1 VNQQLSRAVLFALL
15 LACTGFPPPSQAADL
30 SALTPE
36 MVIDRLSTEFI
47 KIKDI
52 RTDYTLETNLFLLGC
67 GGTLRQK
74 GYGLYKYPDNL
85 KIVMNGI
92 TYIFKGNQIK
102 RIDAERKITYWRFAN
117 SPDFSIGY
125 TPRLMSHN
133 FYLTIVKSGA
143 NEIALEGLPKPGVL
157 KNVNKVTFYVDP
169 VKWLLKRLDI
179 SFRNKSLSGYADV
192 NYEKIDGIWAPVGTA
207 GKSAFQASNNALI
220 GFGFRLR
227 GENMQVN
234 SGISDSDFK

>member
-1 VNQQLSRAVLFALL
+1 MKERIYLTLLTALL
-15 LACTGFPPPSQAADL
+15 LLSAGSFIPSRAANL

-36 MVIDRLSTEFI
+36 MVVDRLTNEFM

-52 RTDYTLETNLFLLGC
+52 RTDFTLETNLFLLGC
-67 GGTLRQK
+67 GGTMRQK

-102 RIDAERKITYWRFAN
+102 RIDAERKITYWRFMN

-125 TPRLMSHN
+125 TPRLITHN
-133 FYLTIVKSGA
+133 FYLQIIKAGPGEIV
-143 NEIALEGLPKPGVL
+143 IEGLPKPGVL
-157 KNVNKVTFYVDP
+157 KNVNKVTFYIDP

-179 SFRNKSLSGYADV
+179 SFQNKSLSGYADI
-192 NYEKIDGIWAPVGTA
+192 NYDKIDGVWAPIGTA
-207 GKSAFQASNNALI
+207 GKSAFQARNNSLI
-220 GFGFRLR
+220 GFSFRLR
-227 GENMQVN
+227 GQNMLIN
-234 SGISDSDFK
+234 SGIPDSEFK